1 MVRLFKRNM
10 LTRFH
15 KGIIKKN
22 LAVDVEKIKRHVYI
36 TDGKTSKFIED
47 WKTNPDETMNKNIL
61 VLKLTSNPLNKYD
74 INTLWRDF
82 SFCETKLKKIPGGW
96 VNQNYITEIIEL
108 DNIEFEEGKKIS
120 KVNREEFE
128 SLLVNP
134 ISIIKKNYIINEAK
148 IKIISLIKNNDLFE
162 KVLKDLNET
171 EILLQKH
178 RIKMNSTDINENNE
192 ITDFYKN
199 IKNKCLPDLMIFLN
213 NNPPIMIRFCEI
225 LKLLSEDNIDYYKT
239 LEKFNDFF
247 NKLEQNK
254 NWNECFKDTEFTPGI
269 MNGLL
274 INRFLINPLP
284 ISENTINIFKII
296 WKESNKLTGAEQ
308 EHKIFKTLTN
318 ELNTQIFTEYSL
330 GLREF
335 DYENINPQI
344 KENLEN
350 IIIESPMFNFDHSSI
365 ETLKMKLDS
374 IVDLNKETFYKIS
387 IDDASNNICFNS
399 LISSIKETREEAFKD
414 ILELSNLY
422 TDTEYPSEIDASNFK
437 DMDII

>member
-148 IKIISLIKNNDLFE
+148 IKIISLIK
-162 KVLKDLNET
+162 K
-171 EILLQKH
+171 
-178 RIKMNSTDINENNE
+178 
-192 ITDFYKN
+192 
-199 IKNKCLPDLMIFLN
+199 
-213 NNPPIMIRFCEI
+213 
-225 LKLLSEDNIDYYKT
+225 
-239 LEKFNDFF
+239 
-247 NKLEQNK
+247 
-254 NWNECFKDTEFTPGI
+254 
-269 MNGLL
+269 
-274 INRFLINPLP
+274 
-284 ISENTINIFKII
+284 
-296 WKESNKLTGAEQ
+296 
-308 EHKIFKTLTN
+308 
-318 ELNTQIFTEYSL
+318 
-330 GLREF
+330 
-335 DYENINPQI
+335 
-344 KENLEN
+344 
-350 IIIESPMFNFDHSSI
+350 
-365 ETLKMKLDS
+365 
-374 IVDLNKETFYKIS
+374 
-387 IDDASNNICFNS
+387 
-399 LISSIKETREEAFKD
+399 
-414 ILELSNLY
+414 
-422 TDTEYPSEIDASNFK
+422 
-437 DMDII
+437 